1 MKKNEKEPTISDSL
15 KVIKKALEE
24 DGEDISADKN
34 VLILDKL
41 IKEDGTIV
49 NLDKNKKQ
57 NTNLTNKEI
66 SIMIDKKINE
76 KFEKF
81 FKNKEK
87 NKI

>member
-24 DGEDISADKN
+24 DGEDINTDNN
-34 VLILDKL
+34 VLLLNKL

-49 NLDKNKKQ
+49 NLDKNKNQ

-87 NKI
+87 NKF

>member
-24 DGEDISADKN
+24 DGEDINTDNN
-34 VLILDKL
+34 VLLLNKL

-49 NLDKNKKQ
+49 HLDKNKNQ

-87 NKI
+87 NKF